1 MAGHIGKGSELGL
14 IYKFATQM
22 NKGITMTL

>member
-1 MAGHIGKGSELGL
+1 MAGHMVKGSELGL

-22 NKGITMTL
+22 NKGINMTL